1 MQALDAVQ
9 NGSVECAHTTSF
21 FYTGKNEAFAIGT
34 GLPFGLNTRQQNAW
48 MYEGGGIELMNELYR
63 KFNVHGLPLGATGA
77 QMGGWFRREVN
88 TAADLQGLKMR
99 IGGLAGQV
107 LQRLGGV
114 PQQLGAADLYPSLE
128 RGTIDAVEWLGP
140 YDDEKLGFFRVARFY
155 YYPAWWEGAATTHLF
170 VNLDQWNA
178 LPRSYQAAMRTACA
192 EATHWMVARYD
203 TRSPEALRRLVAQG
217 TQLRPFSREMMDAC
231 LAWRSTSNARSPPA
245 TRISRASTNPGP
257 RRATR
262 CGFGTA
268 SPNSP
273 STTTSA
279 PPPRAVRRAG
289 SPPSPR
295 QRRLRRQ
302 PAARPVA
309 QHHVAAMR
317 AEDVARDRQ
326 PRARPRPFPGYGSPP
341 AGGTAGTPLPAPPPE
356 CPARHPR
363 SPAAPLPRAGPA
375 AEAQPRRAAI
385 AQRVAHQVGQRPL
398 QRHRPPLRSTSRSG
412 PS

>member
-1 MQALDAVQ
+1 MRKQPRHSPSHGAPSARTASPRPALGTRKNGGDPENAATPRRALTGGTGLAAAGAALAAAGAALAAPALAQPQQPALRWRLTSSYPRSLDAIHGAAEVFSRAVSELTDDRFQIRVFAAGEVAPPLQALDAVQ
-9 NGSVECAHTTSF
+9 NGSVECCHTTSF
-21 FYTGKNEAFAIGT
+21 FYTGKNDAFAIGT

-48 MYEGGGIELMNELYR
+48 MYEGGGIDLMNELYR
-63 KFNVHGLPLGATGA
+63 RFNVHGLPLGATGA

-178 LPRSYQAAMRTACA
+178 LPRSYQAAVRTACA

-217 TQLRPFSREMMDAC
+217 TQLRPFPRELMDAC
-231 LAWRSTSNARSPPA
+231 L
-245 TRISRASTNPGP
+245 RASLDLEREIIARNPDFA
-257 RRATR
+257 RIHESWSKARDEMRLWHRVAELS
-262 CGFGTA
+262 FD
-268 SPNSP
+268 NYV
-273 STTTSA
+273 SA
-279 PPPRAVRRAG
+279 A
-289 SPPSPR
+289 
-295 QRRLRRQ
+295 
-302 PAARPVA
+302 AAR
-309 QHHVAAMR
+309 R
-317 AEDVARDRQ
+317 
-326 PRARPRPFPGYGSPP
+326 
-341 AGGTAGTPLPAPPPE
+341 
-356 CPARHPR
+356 
-363 SPAAPLPRAGPA
+363 
-375 AEAQPRRAAI
+375 
-385 AQRVAHQVGQRPL
+385 
-398 QRHRPPLRSTSRSG
+398 
-412 PS
+412 

>member
-1 MQALDAVQ
+1 MAGAGAALAAPALAQPQQPVLRWRLTSSYPRSLDAIYGAAEVFSRAVSELTDDRFQIRVFSAGEVAPPLQALDAVQ
-9 NGSVECAHTTSF
+9 NGSVECCHTTSF

-155 YYPAWWEGAATTHLF
+155 YYPAWWEGAASTHLF

-178 LPRSYQAAMRTACA
+178 LPRSYQAAVRTACA

-217 TQLRPFSREMMDAC
+217 TQLRPFPRELMDAC
-231 LAWRSTSNARSPPA
+231 LRVELDLERE
-245 TRISRASTNPGP
+245 I
-257 RRATR
+257 
-262 CGFGTA
+262 
-268 SPNSP
+268 
-273 STTTSA
+273 
-279 PPPRAVRRAG
+279 
-289 SPPSPR
+289 
-295 QRRLRRQ
+295 
-302 PAARPVA
+302 AARNPDFA
-309 QHHVAAMR
+309 RIH
-317 AEDVARDRQ
+317 ESWSKARDEMR
-326 PRARPRPFPGYGSPP
+326 
-341 AGGTAGTPLPAPPPE
+341 LW
-356 CPARHPR
+356 H
-363 SPAAPLPRAGPA
+363 
-375 AEAQPRRAAI
+375 
-385 AQRVAHQVGQRPL
+385 RVAELSFDNYV
-398 QRHRPPLRSTSRSG
+398 SAAASRR
-412 PS
+412 

>member
-1 MQALDAVQ
+1 
-9 NGSVECAHTTSF
+9 
-21 FYTGKNEAFAIGT
+21 
-34 GLPFGLNTRQQNAW
+34 

-155 YYPAWWEGAATTHLF
+155 YYPAWWEGAASTHLF

-178 LPRSYQAAMRTACA
+178 LPRPYQAAVRTACA

-217 TQLRPFSREMMDAC
+217 TQLRPFSRELLDAC
-231 LAWRSTSNARSPPA
+231 FRVELDLERE
-245 TRISRASTNPGP
+245 I
-257 RRATR
+257 
-262 CGFGTA
+262 
-268 SPNSP
+268 
-273 STTTSA
+273 
-279 PPPRAVRRAG
+279 
-289 SPPSPR
+289 
-295 QRRLRRQ
+295 
-302 PAARPVA
+302 AARNPDFA
-309 QHHVAAMR
+309 RIH
-317 AEDVARDRQ
+317 ESWSKARDEMR
-326 PRARPRPFPGYGSPP
+326 
-341 AGGTAGTPLPAPPPE
+341 LW
-356 CPARHPR
+356 H
-363 SPAAPLPRAGPA
+363 
-375 AEAQPRRAAI
+375 
-385 AQRVAHQVGQRPL
+385 RVAELSFDNYVSAAAAR
-398 QRHRPPLRSTSRSG
+398 R
-412 PS
+412 